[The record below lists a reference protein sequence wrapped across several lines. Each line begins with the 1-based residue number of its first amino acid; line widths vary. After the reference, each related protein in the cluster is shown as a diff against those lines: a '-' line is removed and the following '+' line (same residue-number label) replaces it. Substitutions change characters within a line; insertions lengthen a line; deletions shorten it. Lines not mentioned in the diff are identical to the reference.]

1 MAAQGRLG
9 DRSYNARDVHSC
21 PACTH
26 SVTGPAVTGSEDVLV
41 NGRPA
46 LREGDDG
53 VHTLC
58 CGSNTW
64 QAVKGSSSVLINGR
78 GAFRCGD
85 RSEHCGGRGLLVD
98 GSPDV
103 FVGD

>member
-9 DRSYNARDVHSC
+9 DRSYNARDEHAC
-21 PACTH
+21 PACIH
-26 SVTGPAVTGSEDVLV
+26 SVIGPATTGSEDVFI
-41 NGRPA
+41 NGKPA
-46 LREGDDG
+46 LRVGDDG
-53 VHTLC
+53 VHSFC

-64 QAVKGSSSVLINGR
+64 QAVKGSDSVLINNR

-85 RSEHCGGRGLLVD
+85 RSEHCGGRGFLVD